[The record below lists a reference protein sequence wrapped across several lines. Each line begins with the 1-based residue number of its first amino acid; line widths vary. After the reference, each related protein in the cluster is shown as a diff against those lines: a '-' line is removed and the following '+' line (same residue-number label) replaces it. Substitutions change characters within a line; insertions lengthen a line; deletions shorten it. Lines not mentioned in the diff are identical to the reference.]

1 MKRCVVAVGSVTDA
15 IKLERLLSNK
25 NIKTELEK
33 LDPSLTEKGCTYG
46 IEIPCS
52 RTRSA
57 SKALQYTDVNYKILA
72 I

>member
-1 MKRCVVAVGSVTDA
+1 MKRCVVAVSSVTDA
-15 IKLERLLSNK
+15 IRIERLLDNNS
-25 NIKTELEK
+25 IKTELQK

-52 RTRSA
+52 RTTTTN
-57 SKALQYTDVNYKILA
+57 KVLQHTDINYKILV